1 MQAPRGS
8 RIRPTSDRV
17 REAIFSVLGSRIFGA
32 EVLDL
37 FAGTGA
43 LGLEALSRGAATV
56 LFVEKNRHFSNVIA
70 QNINALGLA
79 HCCDVLNIEV
89 GRSMRIL
96 EKKTRAFDLIFLDPP
111 YRMGKA
117 SDTLRLLSVSSLLR
131 PGGTVVAE
139 HEAEEKLMDQ
149 LANLVRFSEK
159 KYGTTKVSFYVK
171 G

>member
-8 RIRPTSDRV
+8 RVRPTSGRV

-89 GRSMRIL
+89 DRSMRIL

-117 SDTLRLLSVSSLLR
+117 FDTLRLLSASSLLR